1 MKSMQN
7 TQAAPAALF
16 SLDQLNKIGNN
27 DKTFTKKMLDKFIAQ
42 VSECS
47 ENLRS
52 AILES
57 DWLKLK
63 TIAHKNIPS
72 YAIMGLDELVNL
84 LQYTEI
90 QSRKNKEYNH
100 MLEIVEIICEKN
112 NEVVSAI
119 KKHLRIIDTGKI
131 DLEDN

>member
-1 MKSMQN
+1 MKSTQN
-7 TQAAPAALF
+7 TQAAPVALF

-27 DKTFTKKMLDKFIAQ
+27 DKTFTKKMLEKFIDQ
-42 VSECS
+42 VLECS
-47 ENLRS
+47 ETLRS

-72 YAIMGLDELVNL
+72 YSLMGLDELVNL

-112 NEVVSAI
+112 NAVISAI
-119 KKHLRIIDTGKI
+119 KKHLRIMDSGKI